1 MRSVVIRLRTI
12 AALSLLL
19 GCTEMPPRPGA
30 GGDGSPSADAP
41 DALVDRDV
49 PTPLDG
55 ADGDVASFDVLP
67 DSDVASPD
75 VLPDADVVPPDAPTD
90 VPPPDAPL
98 ATGPRLT
105 GTFVSSGTST
115 GRLSG
120 GFVWHGGSTRLSGW
134 LH

>member
-1 MRSVVIRLRTI
+1 MRGEVLMRSVVIRLRTI

-19 GCTEMPPRPGA
+19 GCAEMPPRPGP

-49 PTPLDG
+49 PAPLD
-55 ADGDVASFDVLP
+55 APDADVAP
-67 DSDVASPD
+67 PD
-75 VLPDADVVPPDAPTD
+75 VLPDADVTPPDVLPDAD

>member
-1 MRSVVIRLRTI
+1 MRSMVIRLRTI

-19 GCTEMPPRPGA
+19 GCTEMPPRPGP
-30 GGDGSPSADAP
+30 GGDSSPSADAP

-49 PTPLDG
+49 PAPLD
-55 ADGDVASFDVLP
+55 APDGDVP
-67 DSDVASPD
+67 PPD
-75 VLPDADVVPPDAPTD
+75 VLPDADV
-90 VPPPDAPL
+90 PPPDAPP

-120 GFVWHGGSTRLSGW
+120 GFVWHGGSARLSGW
-134 LH
+134 LQ

>member
-1 MRSVVIRLRTI
+1 MRSMVIRLRTI

-19 GCTEMPPRPGA
+19 GCTEMPPRPGP

-49 PTPLDG
+49 PAPLDAPD
-55 ADGDVASFDVLP
+55 ADVDRDVSAPLDAPDADVAP
-67 DSDVASPD
+67 PD
-75 VLPDADVVPPDAPTD
+75 VLPDADV
-90 VPPPDAPL
+90 PPPDAPPT
-98 ATGPRLT
+98 TGPRLT

-134 LH
+134 LQ